1 MNEKTSKIK
10 YCARQYCCCIK
21 YKPFFCGQIIQKRVW
36 KTLVAFPSGITFK
49 GPVISSDHKMYPKQM
64 PNITGRPLQICLN
77 ELFMNNAS
85 KINRAGPTKCK

>member
-1 MNEKTSKIK
+1 MILSFAVKSFKKGYGRPCVT
-10 YCARQYCCCIK
+10 
-21 YKPFFCGQIIQKRVW
+21 
-36 KTLVAFPSGITFK
+36 FPSGITFK

-64 PNITGRPLQICLN
+64 LNITARPLQICLN